1 MTPLSEHEQKILD
14 EIEKSL
20 TGEPP
25 SRSGSVGTPARHAR
39 RFRLGVGLAIVGF
52 LLLIAFFITRQV
64 IIGVFAFGG
73 MVVGIVIMAGA
84 ASGYATARNAS
95 SHLSTREKLT
105 RSFKDWE
112 QALRDRR
119 RRE

>member
-1 MTPLSEHEQKILD
+1 VTPLSEHEQKILD

-25 SRSGSVGTPARHAR
+25 SKSGSVGPPARHAR

-52 LLLIAFFITRQV
+52 LLLIAFFVTRQV

-73 MVVGIVIMAGA
+73 MVVGIVIMAGS
-84 ASGYATARNAS
+84 ASGYVTARNA

-105 RSFKDWE
+105 RSFKGWE

>member
-1 MTPLSEHEQKILD
+1 VTPLSEHEQKILD

-25 SRSGSVGTPARHAR
+25 SRSGSVGAPARHAR

-52 LLLIAFFITRQV
+52 LLLIAFFVTRQV

-84 ASGYATARNAS
+84 ASGYVTARNAS

-105 RSFKDWE
+105 RSFKGWE
-112 QALRDRR
+112 QDLRDRH